1 MSDLTPPASEEPL
14 PAAPPVA
21 PAAAPQNGLG
31 TAALIMGILQ
41 FFCLG
46 TIGSILA
53 IIFGRMGMKKADQG
67 LATNRGSAK
76 AGFILGI
83 IGIILSVLGIILAI
97 ILVVFGAKALNN
109 SVEPVRNTETGLVDG
124 NYGMHPTG
132 YTRIND
138 RCSFTGI
145 PVDVNTQAE
154 GTSEVS
160 VVGEG
165 VQQCS
170 NDISQVT
177 TVLFDV
183 QGGTAMI
190 TQVE

>member
-1 MSDLTPPASEEPL
+1 M
-14 PAAPPVA
+14 
-21 PAAAPQNGLG
+21 AAPQNGLG

-53 IIFGRMGMKKADQG
+53 IIFGRIGMKKADQG

-83 IGIILSVLGIILAI
+83 VGIILSVLGIILAI
-97 ILVVFGAKALNN
+97 ILVVFGAKAIND
-109 SVEPVRNTETGLVDG
+109 SVDPVQNTKTGLVDG
-124 NYGMHPTG
+124 NYGMNPTG

-138 RCSFTGI
+138 RCSYSGL
-145 PVDVNTQAE
+145 PVDVNTQAT
-154 GTSEVS
+154 GTSDVT

-165 VQQCS
+165 SSVCPS
-170 NDISQVT
+170 EMSQVAA
-177 TVLFDV
+177 VLFDV
-183 QGGTAMI
+183 KGGVASI
-190 TQVE
+190 VEVQ